1 MKKLS
6 EEDSSSRKDLI
17 WIAYSNDKYEL
28 PVYCANT
35 LKELAAILN
44 VSYGAVRSG
53 VTRRGKYK
61 KMKISKVYVS

>member
-6 EEDSSSRKDLI
+6 EEDSNSRKDLM
-17 WIAYSNDKYEL
+17 WIAYSDDKYEL
-28 PVYCANT
+28 PVCFANT
-35 LKELAAILN
+35 LKELASILN